1 MTLEQLQVIITAETS
16 GLRNELN
23 SLQAQ
28 LNKTQNKVSKSTS
41 KMSSSFAKLGKAVS
55 FTAIAYGLVKITKA
69 AVNAASDLEEVQNVV
84 DVAFGS
90 MADEVNA
97 FAETALTSFGLSSLQ
112 AKQFASTFM
121 AMSNSM
127 GIGAEDGKNMSL
139 QLTALAG
146 DLASFY
152 NVSQD
157 VANTALKSVFTGET
171 ETLKKFGITM
181 TEANLNAFALS
192 QGITKSYSAMS
203 QAEKVA
209 LRYNYVLSTT
219 AQVQGDFARTSDS
232 WANQTRIL
240 KQQWIEL
247 LAILGQGVE
256 KILKPVVK
264 VLNTMLSSLIA
275 VGNSIAKVFGGKVTN
290 KTETQ
295 VKDTADSA
303 GALDGNI
310 QDATQSAKELSRT
323 IAGFDELNILTEN
336 KTETTDSSTSTTTN
350 LNIAE
355 FKVDDKEVDG
365 QLTDAQ
371 SKIEKFLEQIK
382 KDLAS
387 WKLTLPELKLNF
399 DKEAALEDLKSIGSN
414 ILSTIGNMGDFVIR
428 IAIDVANDLDIG
440 RLGNDVLGLVN
451 SFTGLASSITGAVL
465 PALESFYRVGLSPLV
480 QAIGEVASAILQ
492 WTSGQLDDWAAW
504 FNKNKEDIKTFA
516 TNLGLV
522 VAPLTTIIGEI
533 LKVSWDILAKALDL
547 VNQALQKIAEAILS
561 LDQTKLQAIVYSLLT
576 LAGIKFGTD
585 AVLGIKTFFDALGT
599 DVVGGLTDKLA
610 YLEGYV
616 TGDGKITKAFT
627 DFGNKIK
634 GVFALLGETT
644 FGAAAV
650 AEWNAYGDAVAAC
663 GTKFNILEGG
673 ARSALSG
680 ISALWTAFISN
691 PIAIVITAIAA
702 LVAAFIYLWN
712 TSESFRK
719 SMTDLYNNVI
729 KPIFTELKEKLQSLW
744 NDSLKPLWEESIKPL
759 LDKVGEKSSELFN
772 KLKKLWDEIL
782 APLLGTIIK
791 IVGVVV
797 VTVLDVVVNTVEG
810 IISLIENFITVIK
823 GVVDFLVGVFT
834 GDWERAWT
842 GIQEIFDG
850 IIGGI
855 IDTFTNGIN
864 TIVSGVETAINAI
877 NSLFGA
883 SSSSSSRGGTYKG
896 GTYRTGTFGMPK
908 LASGG
913 VITSPTV
920 AMMGEYAGASTN
932 PEIVAPQSLLKQV
945 FENSN
950 SGVMNA
956 VYSIGNQISKTID
969 EKNTDIYMDTTKVSR
984 RITKEQKVQQKQMG
998 TSLVFI

>member
-1 MTLEQLQVIITAETS
+1 MTLEELKVIITAETS

-28 LNKTQNKVSKSTS
+28 LTKTQNKVSKSTS
-41 KMSSSFAKLGKAVS
+41 NMSSSFKKMTKAIS
-55 FTAIAYGLVKITKA
+55 FTAVIYGLTKLTKA

-112 AKQFASTFM
+112 AKQFASNFM

-152 NVSQD
+152 NVSQE
-157 VANTALKSVFTGET
+157 VADTALKSVFTGET

-181 TEANLNAFALS
+181 TEANLSAFALS

-232 WANQTRIL
+232 WANQVRIL

-247 LAILGQGVE
+247 LAILGKGVE

-275 VGNSIAKVFGGKVTN
+275 VGNSIAKVFGGKITN

-303 GALDGNI
+303 GSLDGNI

-336 KTETTDSSTSTTTN
+336 KTENTDTSTTTN

-355 FKVDDKEVDG
+355 FKLDDSEVDG

-371 SKIEKFLEQIK
+371 SKIEKFLTDVK
-382 KDLAS
+382 KQFEA
-387 WKLTLPELKLNF
+387 WKITLPELKLNF
-399 DKEAALEDLKSIGSN
+399 DKEAAVADLQSIGEN
-414 ILSTIGNMGDFVIR
+414 LLSTFGNIGDFVIR
-428 IAIDVANDLDIG
+428 IGIEVANDLDIG
-440 RLGNDVLGLVN
+440 QLANDVLGLFK

-465 PALESFYRVGLSPLV
+465 PALEAFYKVGLSPLV
-480 QAIGEVASAILQ
+480 EAIGEVASAILQ

-504 FNKNKEDIKTFA
+504 FDKNKTDIVEFA
-516 TNLGLV
+516 TNLGKV
-522 VAPLTTIIGEI
+522 VEPLSTIIGEL
-533 LKVSWDILAKALDL
+533 LKVAWSVLSTALELAST
-547 VNQALQKIAEAILS
+547 ALQKLAEAILT
-561 LDQTKLQAIVYSLLT
+561 LDETKLAAIVYSLLT
-576 LAGIKFGTD
+576 LAGIKFGAD
-585 AVLGIKTFFDALGT
+585 AALGIQTFFKALNI
-599 DVVGGLTDKLA
+599 DCAGGLLEKLS

-616 TGDGKITKAFT
+616 TGDGKLTMAFT
-627 DFGNKIK
+627 TFGNKVKDI
-634 GVFALLGETT
+634 FTMIAETSV
-644 FGAAAV
+644 GSAMI
-650 AEWNAYGDAVAAC
+650 AEWTSYGEAVAAT
-663 GTKFNILEGG
+663 GTKFNVLEGG
-673 ARSALSG
+673 ARAALSG

-691 PIAIVITAIAA
+691 PIAIIIAA
-702 LVAAFIYLWN
+702 VAALAAGFIYLWN
-712 TSESFRK
+712 TNEEFRE
-719 SMTDLYNNVI
+719 SMTKLYNDVI
-729 KPIFTELKEKLQSLW
+729 KPLFGELAEKLSSLW

-759 LDKVGEKSSELFN
+759 FDKIGEKAGELF
-772 KLKKLWDEIL
+772 KQLKQLWDTIL
-782 APLLGTIIK
+782 APLLEIIIK
-791 IVGVVV
+791 VVGVVV
-797 VTVLDVVVNTVEG
+797 TTVLDVVITAVEN
-810 IISLIENFITVIK
+810 IINLIQDFILVLK
-823 GVVDFLVGVFT
+823 GVIDFLVGVFT
-834 GDWERAWT
+834 GDWETAWN
-842 GIQEIFDG
+842 GLKEIFEG
-850 IIGGI
+850 IINGI
-855 IDTFTNGIN
+855 VDTFTGAID
-864 TIVSGVETAINAI
+864 TIVSAVQTAVDAINT
-877 NSLFGA
+877 LFG
-883 SSSSSSRGGTYKG
+883 STNQKTSISGVQTSTVSYSY
-896 GTYRTGTFGMPK
+896 GMPK

-956 VYSIGNQISKTID
+956 IYSIGNQISKSVE
-969 EKNTDIYMDTTKVSR
+969 EKNTDIYMDTAKVTR
-984 RITKEQKVQQKQMG
+984 RITKEQTAQKKQMG
-998 TSLVFI
+998 TSLVLI